1 MVFHLP
7 IVNRIQVLRSNK
19 SKLVWYSPKWST
31 NPKLW
36 WVLRKYVLATGP
48 LVRMG
53 SATLVVVI
61 AIIACLKIAFPRI
74 ALPNLWPIAFAL
86 PAVIGALVLQIGL
99 LSLFRQRVL
108 VTPRKI
114 LISHGQ
120 SATTIRPGSLKC
132 VTLTIHDDGKSRI
145 RFDYSVK
152 SKNRFKTVGLSE
164 DCDLFKLS
172 ELLPI
177 EIETRDARR
186 NIAG

>member
-1 MVFHLP
+1 MVFHAS
-7 IVNRIQVLRSNK
+7 IVNRIPVLRSNK

-31 NPKLW
+31 NPKRW
-36 WVLRKYVLATGP
+36 WVLRKYVLSTGP

-53 SATLVVVI
+53 SATLVVTI
-61 AIIACLKIAFPRI
+61 AIIAYLKIAFPGI
-74 ALPNLWPIAFAL
+74 ALPNLWPLVFAL

-108 VTPRKI
+108 VTPKKI

-120 SATTIRPGSLKC
+120 SATIIQPESLKC
-132 VTLTIHDDGKSRI
+132 VTLTVYDDGKSRI

-164 DCDLFKLS
+164 DCDLFRLS

-177 EIETRDARR
+177 EIVTRDARR